1 MSKTTIQEVICKL
14 QKIDHAIMTVE
25 RLLPKDCFAGQEP
38 LCDVIDLLAEY
49 RDKIMDS
56 KVDI

>member
-14 QKIDHAIMTVE
+14 QKIDHAIITVE
-25 RLLPKDCFAGQEP
+25 QLLSKDCFPGQES